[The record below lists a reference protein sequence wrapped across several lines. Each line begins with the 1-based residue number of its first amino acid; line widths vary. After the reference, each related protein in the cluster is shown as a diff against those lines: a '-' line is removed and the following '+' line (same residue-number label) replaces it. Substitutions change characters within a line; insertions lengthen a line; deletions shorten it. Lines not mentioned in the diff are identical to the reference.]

1 MTFDLRVAI
10 AGEYVRHS
18 PIETAKWRVADFLRK
33 QLASNPV
40 RKITKVAGGL
50 LMDLDTSD
58 FLQRELYV
66 FRDFEPS
73 IRREIIKRLKP
84 GDTFLDIGANVGF
97 YSICA
102 SKVVRDTGTV
112 YAFEPA
118 PKTRKKL
125 DRNLELNGIRNV
137 VSVPIALFDRTGT
150 QKFFLDANRNS
161 GASSLR
167 QSANSGEVIEVEL
180 NTYDNFAAEHGLSI
194 PALVKIDVEGAEAN
208 VLRGMESMLSQPDR
222 PPVILEVSEWS
233 LTQMGSSKGEL
244 FDFMIGY
251 GYKAHLLSQPGV
263 SIYSQDNIYFQYDV
277 LFTPGK

>member
-1 MTFDLRVAI
+1 MIFDLRLAI
-10 AGEYVRHS
+10 AGQYVRHS

-40 RKITKVAGGL
+40 RKPTKVTGGL

-97 YSICA
+97 YSMCA
-102 SKVVRDTGTV
+102 SKVVHDTGAV

-137 VSVPIALFDRTGT
+137 VSVPIALSDSGGT
-150 QKFFLDANRNS
+150 QKFFLDANHNS

-233 LTQMGSSKGEL
+233 LVQMGSSKEEL
-244 FDFMIGY
+244 FDFMVGH
-251 GYKAHLLSQPGV
+251 GYKAQLLSQPGV

-277 LFTPGK
+277 LFTPKK